1 MDVQEKAQ
9 ALLKECKDIV
19 KSLDAWRECNPTFDI
34 DSLSKILHAEK
45 KFLEKVVSTPAEEI
59 KPVMIASSNVPYL
72 KSLSWALVHSRNP
85 VAICKTFNYVCDPFT
100 AIVPSEKFKALPIN
114 HGQQQGGTKANRTP
128 GKRAAGNNIMQLT
141 TSEPLSTS
149 LSNVQTFQVKVDLVA
164 DHGKSWL
171 KINAGSTRNL
181 IFEFA
186 DMEDDSDDDQ
196 DEDSNEDSEDENA
209 HGKNGSSIGE
219 NRRIRNPVHV
229 SMDTHSD
236 MTLMT
241 RSLVLAADQNRV
253 HYSHVPKVTLRF
265 AGILPEE
272 NTTVE
277 NMIGRAVRIG
287 RVAQSMTDGIAHQF
301 PVDVVFGPIETS
313 TSPAVKSTTSMDPFF
328 QPFSIPQTVD
338 DMVFFTRT
346 LHLDITTLMA
356 LSSFLCHTIRPDP
369 ELFTS
374 PPLVL
379 QAKQEHDEP
388 LLPLLSKVFEGR
400 DRLVMTRTAAT
411 RFNSILSVIG
421 GPEEKWRGK
430 VMVHDPLEESLQDG
444 EGEDE
449 ISIRER
455 WVRGSDWA
463 QQYGVFASG
472 PPHIEVIEDILG
484 CQGSTSN
491 SAEEEGQHQQYA
503 MPQPSSSSPTLMTS
517 PPGTP
522 TSSASTLLTDLSL
535 DTGSK
540 SGPGLRRRELNMS
553 ELHYKIFLTG
563 YNARLTTITAN
574 LMGYRTMT
582 RAGQVPSDVSVW
594 FHPPRSLAEA
604 KLPTKCSTSP

>member
-1 MDVQEKAQ
+1 MEVLERAQ
-9 ALLKECKDIV
+9 ALLEECKDIV
-19 KSLDAWRECNPTFDI
+19 KSLDAWRECNPTFEI
-34 DSLSKILHAEK
+34 DSLHKILHAEK
-45 KFLEKVVSTPAEEI
+45 KFLEKIVSTPAEEI

-100 AIVPSEKFKALPIN
+100 AIEPSEKFKALPAN
-114 HGQQQGGTKANRTP
+114 HGQQGGTKANRTP
-128 GKRAAGNNIMQLT
+128 GKRAAGNGVMQLT

-149 LSNVQTFQVKVDLVA
+149 LSNVLTFQVKVDLVA

-171 KINAGSTRNL
+171 KINAGSTRSL
-181 IFEFA
+181 IYEFA

-196 DEDSNEDSEDENA
+196 DEDSSEDSEDEGS
-209 HGKNGSSIGE
+209 HDRSGSSISD
-219 NRRIRNPVHV
+219 NRRVHNPVRV

-253 HYSHVPKVTLRF
+253 HYLHVPEITLRF
-265 AGILPEE
+265 TGILPEE
-272 NTTVE
+272 RAAVE

-287 RVAQSMTDGIAHQF
+287 RVAQSMADDTAHQF
-301 PVDVVFGPIETS
+301 PVDVVFGPIESS
-313 TSPAVKSTTSMDPFF
+313 TSPAVISTTPMDPFF
-328 QPFSIPQTVD
+328 QPFSIPQAVD
-338 DMVFFTRT
+338 DMVLFTRT

-374 PPLVL
+374 PPLIL
-379 QAKQEHDEP
+379 QAKQEHNEP
-388 LLPLLSKVFEGR
+388 LLPLLSKIFEKR
-400 DRLVMTRTAAT
+400 DRLVITRTAAT
-411 RFNSILSVIG
+411 RFHSILSVIG

-430 VMVHDPLEESLQDG
+430 VMIHDPLEESLQGG

-463 QQYGVFASG
+463 QQYGVFTSG
-472 PPHIEVIEDILG
+472 PPYIEVIEDILDRP
-484 CQGSTSN
+484 GSTSN
-491 SAEEEGQHQQYA
+491 SVEEGQHQQYTV
-503 MPQPSSSSPTLMTS
+503 PQSSSSSPNLMTS

-522 TSSASTLLTDLSL
+522 TSSASTLLDDLSL
-535 DTGSK
+535 ETGSK
-540 SGPGLRRRELNMS
+540 PGLGLRRKDLNMN

-574 LMGYRTMT
+574 LMGYRAMT
-582 RAGQVPSDVSVW
+582 RAGQVPSDISVW
-594 FHPPRSLAEA
+594 FHSPRSLAEA
-604 KLPTKCSTSP
+604 KLPINRPASP